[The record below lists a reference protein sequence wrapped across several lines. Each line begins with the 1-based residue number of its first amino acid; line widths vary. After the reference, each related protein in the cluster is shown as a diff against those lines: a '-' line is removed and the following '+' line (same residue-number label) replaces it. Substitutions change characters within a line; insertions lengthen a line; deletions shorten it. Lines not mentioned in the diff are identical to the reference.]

1 MTEKPNGD
9 VTQLLLDWSGGRE
22 DALEDLMSVV
32 YAELHRLASSY
43 MRSERPDHTL
53 QSTGLVHEAY
63 VRLVDQKRVAWQNRA
78 HFFGIAAQMMRRILV
93 DHARKRQASKRGGGE
108 VPLSLAE
115 ELVASEENVDILA
128 LDHALKDLADLDERQ
143 ARIVELRFFVGMS
156 VEEIALL
163 LETSPSTVKRE
174 WRSAKMWLQ
183 REIQRA

>member
-1 MTEKPNGD
+1 
-9 VTQLLLDWSGGRE
+9 
-22 DALEDLMSVV
+22 
-32 YAELHRLASSY
+32 
-43 MRSERPDHTL
+43 
-53 QSTGLVHEAY
+53 
-63 VRLVDQKRVAWQNRA
+63 
-78 HFFGIAAQMMRRILV
+78 MMRRILV

>member
-1 MTEKPNGD
+1 
-9 VTQLLLDWSGGRE
+9 
-22 DALEDLMSVV
+22 
-32 YAELHRLASSY
+32 
-43 MRSERPDHTL
+43 MRSERADHTL

-108 VPLSLAE
+108 APLSLAE
-115 ELVASEENVDILA
+115 ELVAHQDNVENVDVVA
-128 LDHALKDLADLDERQ
+128 LDLALKDLEELDARQ

-156 VEEIALL
+156 VEEIATL

-174 WRSAKMWLQ
+174 WRTAKMWLQ
-183 REIQRA
+183 REIQRAW